1 MEANDLVSPA
11 DRLVAHRGYPR
22 HYPENSL
29 IGIEAAIRTGAKY
42 VEVDV
47 QLSQD
52 EVALLFHDRDLQR
65 LYGKAGALHDYTWSE
80 LKTFQLSEVERFDDR
95 FRQVRIPTL
104 EQFVELLRRH
114 PQVTAFIELKRISLA
129 QFGEANMV
137 ARVMK
142 ILQPVL
148 PQCVII
154 SYSLP
159 ALKEVRELGRQPIA
173 VVADDWHALSQQ
185 QVQALEAEYLFCDIE
200 SLPDKGK
207 LQVPNSRL
215 AVYEC
220 TDADKARA
228 LLARGVD
235 LVETFAIGEML
246 ASLQTEAEA

>member
-1 MEANDLVSPA
+1 MEADNVISPA
-11 DRLVAHRGYPR
+11 DKLVAHRGYPR
-22 HYPENSL
+22 HYPENTL
-29 IGIEAAIRTGAKY
+29 VGIEAAIRAGAKY
-42 VEVDV
+42 IEVDV
-47 QLSQD
+47 QLSRD

-65 LYGKAGALHDYTWSE
+65 LCGKPGALHDYAWSE
-80 LKTFQLSEVERFDDR
+80 LKTFRLTEAERFGDT
-95 FRQVRIPTL
+95 FRQVLIPTL
-104 EQFVELLRRH
+104 EQFVELLRCH

-129 QFGEANMV
+129 QFGEAKMV
-137 ARVMK
+137 AQVMK

-148 PQCVII
+148 SQCVII

-159 ALKEVRELGRQPIA
+159 ALKQVRELGRQPIA
-173 VVADDWHALSQQ
+173 VVADDWHTLSQQ

-207 LQVPNSRL
+207 LQVPGSRL

-228 LLARGVD
+228 VLARGVD

-246 ASLQTEAEA
+246 ASLQAEAEA